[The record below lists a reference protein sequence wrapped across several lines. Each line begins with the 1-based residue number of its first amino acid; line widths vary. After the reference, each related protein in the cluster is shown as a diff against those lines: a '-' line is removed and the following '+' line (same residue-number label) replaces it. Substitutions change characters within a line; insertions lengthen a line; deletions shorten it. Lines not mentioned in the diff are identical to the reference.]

1 MWFSKEMD
9 TVFKELGANPTTG
22 LTTQEAQE
30 RLEKYGVNKLKGKG
44 QKSLFR
50 LFLEQLQD
58 TLIYVLLAA
67 SVITVLI
74 GEYADTAIIL
84 IVVVLNAVVGVAQE
98 YKAGKAVE
106 ALQNMTTPHAIVRRD
121 GEIKEIS
128 SEDVVPGDIVILDA
142 GRFVPADL
150 RKR

>member
-1 MWFSKEMD
+1 MWFSKEKD
-9 TVFKELGANPTTG
+9 TVFKELEVNPATG

-30 RLEKYGVNKLKGKG
+30 RLEKYGINKLQGKGK
-44 QKSLFR
+44 KSLFR

-67 SVITVLI
+67 SVITVVI

-98 YKAGKAVE
+98 YE
-106 ALQNMTTPHAIVRRD
+106 NNP
-121 GEIKEIS
+121 
-128 SEDVVPGDIVILDA
+128 
-142 GRFVPADL
+142 
-150 RKR
+150 

>member
-1 MWFSKEMD
+1 MWFSKEKD
-9 TVFKELGANPTTG
+9 TVFKELEVNPAIG

-30 RLEKYGVNKLKGKG
+30 RLEKYGINKLQGKGK
-44 QKSLFR
+44 KSLFR

-67 SVITVLI
+67 SVITVVI

-84 IVVVLNAVVGVAQE
+84 IVVILNAVIGVAQE

-128 SEDVVPGDIVILDA
+128 SEEVVPGDIVILDA

-150 RKR
+150 R